1 MKALTLNEKGA
12 IQVDGA
18 VTGAKG
24 STGSSSQAE
33 KVKINRSKRMNLFAF
48 MICNLN
54 SRLGKQIYS
63 ILISKRNINGTKNLN
78 AMIQVSVI

>member
-1 MKALTLNEKGA
+1 MKALTLNEN
-12 IQVDGA
+12 GA
-18 VTGAKG
+18 VHDEAAGTEAKG
-24 STGSSSQAE
+24 STGSFSQDE

-63 ILISKRNINGTKNLN
+63 ILISKRNIMEQKT
-78 AMIQVSVI
+78 

>member
-1 MKALTLNEKGA
+1 MKALTLKEN
-12 IQVDGA
+12 GA
-18 VTGAKG
+18 VQVEGVPAESKG
-24 STGSSSQAE
+24 STGSFSQEE

-63 ILISKRNINGTKNLN
+63 ILISKRNIMKQKNLN
-78 AMIQVSVI
+78 TMIQVSII